1 MPLYGGGVDSVLPFE
16 PQGIVLFLQVGV
28 YPLVRKVVQLF
39 VVFLPDENLLLFG
52 QFDVGKFGFLLFP
65 ELFDFQRIF
74 SVGSLLDGGQPQGD
88 ILLLLVDAL
97 KIGRGFEFCD
107 VQFVLLLFGFDH
119 PVDCGAGCFRQILF
133 GLQPLLQILDFALVA
148 FVLRSEV
155 FCRTLGHQGYFGIE
169 SGANVG
175 KLGF

>member
-39 VVFLPDENLLLFG
+39 VVFLPDENLLMFG
-52 QFDVGKFGFLLFP
+52 QFDVGKIGFRLFP

-88 ILLLLVDAL
+88 ILLLL
-97 KIGRGFEFCD
+97 
-107 VQFVLLLFGFDH
+107 
-119 PVDCGAGCFRQILF
+119 
-133 GLQPLLQILDFALVA
+133 LDFLVEA
-148 FVLRSEV
+148 RAVDFLDV
-155 FCRTLGHQGYFGIE
+155 
-169 SGANVG
+169 
-175 KLGF
+175 